1 MNAARGDPPIG
12 TVTFL
17 FTDIEG
23 STRLLQ
29 QLGEDY
35 RSLIDDHSRLLREA
49 FAEGY
54 VSGTEGDAFFV
65 VFASAPAAIRA
76 VADAQRALH
85 AQAWPA
91 DADVKVRMGLHT
103 GEGAL
108 AADGEY
114 ASIDVN
120 RAARIAA
127 AAHGGEVLV
136 SDVTRRLVE
145 PSLAEGLDLRDL
157 GEHQL
162 KDLDRP
168 ERLHRLRI
176 EGLPDDFG
184 PPRTLDARRG
194 NLPADLSPFIGREE
208 VLDDVRRLCADHRL
222 VTLTG
227 PGGSGKTRLSLQLA
241 REAQARCRDGAFVVQ
256 LAPIVDPELVP
267 DAIANALGVIGE
279 AGRPV
284 LETLVD
290 HLADR
295 ELFLVLDNVEQ
306 VIEAAPVAPALLQ
319 AAPDLRVVATSR
331 EPLRVEGEQEY
342 AVPPMAVADPAI
354 PTAPEQL
361 LAYES
366 VALFVERATGVR
378 PGFELDAGNAAAVA
392 EICGRLDGLPLAIEL
407 AAARVRLLSP
417 RQIAE
422 RLDEALPVLSGGGRD
437 RPVRQQ
443 TIRGAIAW
451 SYDML
456 DGAEASCFRRLGV
469 FRGGCTLDAV
479 ERVCEPADDALELV
493 GSLVDKSLL
502 RRIELD
508 DGSRFEMLF
517 VIRGFAKERL
527 AENADDERETR
538 RRHARFTLDLLL
550 EASPH
555 LFGPE
560 QPAWLDALERDHDN
574 IRSALAW
581 VVETGETELALE
593 LVSRCWRF
601 WQMRGH
607 LHEGRERIDEAL
619 AMPGLD
625 ELPALH
631 ADALEAAGGVAYWMA
646 DWASADTRYAE
657 CLDLRR
663 EAGDPVPLAEAAY
676 NLACVATY
684 AASPFR
690 SVERA
695 DQLLAEA
702 LEIFRAQDDR
712 LGIAKVLWASGGN
725 LADSRPD
732 EAIPAFRESL
742 A

>member
-1 MNAARGDPPIG
+1 M
-12 TVTFL
+12 TFL

-49 FAEGY
+49 FGEGY

-65 VFASAPAAIRA
+65 VFASAPAAVRA
-76 VADAQRALH
+76 AAGAQRALH

-120 RAARIAA
+120 RAARISA

-136 SDVTRRLVE
+136 SDATRRLVE
-145 PSLAEGLDLRDL
+145 PSLAEGLELRDL
-157 GEHQL
+157 GEHHL

-208 VLDDVRRLCADHRL
+208 VLDDVRRLCAEHRL

-241 REAQARCRDGAFVVQ
+241 REAQGGCRDGAFAVQ

-267 DAIANALGVIGE
+267 DAIANALGVMGE

-284 LETLVD
+284 LETVAD

-306 VIEAAPVAPALLQ
+306 VIEAAPVVPALLQ
-319 AAPDLRVVATSR
+319 AAPELRVVTTSR

-342 AVPPMAVADPAI
+342 AVPPMAVADPAL
-354 PTAPEQL
+354 PATPEQL

-366 VALFVERATGVR
+366 VALFVERARGVR

-407 AAARVRLLSP
+407 AAARVRMLSP
-417 RQIAE
+417 RQIAD

-443 TIRGAIAW
+443 TMRGAIAW

-456 DGAEASCFRRLGV
+456 DGAEASCFRRLAV

-479 ERVCEPADDALELV
+479 ERVCEPAGDTLELV

-502 RRIELD
+502 RRVELD

-527 AENADDERETR
+527 AESVDDERETR
-538 RRHARFTLDLLL
+538 HRHAMFMLELLQQ
-550 EASPH
+550 ASPQ
-555 LFGPE
+555 LFGPK
-560 QPAWLDALERDHDN
+560 QPTWLDALELDHDN
-574 IRSALAW
+574 IRSALTW

-607 LHEGRERIDEAL
+607 LREGRERIDEAL

-646 DWASADTRYAE
+646 DWTSADSRYAA

-663 EAGDPVPLAEAAY
+663 EAGDPAPLAEAAY

-690 SVERA
+690 SVDRARPTARRGARDLPRAGRPAGHREGALGERWEPRGLTA
-695 DQLLAEA
+695 RRRDPRVPREPRDLP
-702 LEIFRAQDDR
+702 RA
-712 LGIAKVLWASGGN
+712 
-725 LADSRPD
+725 
-732 EAIPAFRESL
+732 
-742 A
+742 

>member
-1 MNAARGDPPIG
+1 M
-12 TVTFL
+12 
-17 FTDIEG
+17 
-23 STRLLQ
+23 
-29 QLGEDY
+29 
-35 RSLIDDHSRLLREA
+35 
-49 FAEGY
+49 
-54 VSGTEGDAFFV
+54 
-65 VFASAPAAIRA
+65 
-76 VADAQRALH
+76 
-85 AQAWPA
+85 
-91 DADVKVRMGLHT
+91 
-103 GEGAL
+103 
-108 AADGEY
+108 
-114 ASIDVN
+114 
-120 RAARIAA
+120 
-127 AAHGGEVLV
+127 
-136 SDVTRRLVE
+136 
-145 PSLAEGLDLRDL
+145 
-157 GEHQL
+157 
-162 KDLDRP
+162 
-168 ERLHRLRI
+168 
-176 EGLPDDFG
+176 
-184 PPRTLDARRG
+184 
-194 NLPADLSPFIGREE
+194 
-208 VLDDVRRLCADHRL
+208 
-222 VTLTG
+222 
-227 PGGSGKTRLSLQLA
+227 
-241 REAQARCRDGAFVVQ
+241 
-256 LAPIVDPELVP
+256 P
-267 DAIANALGVIGE
+267 DAIANALGVMGE

-284 LETLVD
+284 IETVAD

-306 VIEAAPVAPALLQ
+306 VIEAAPVVPALLQ
-319 AAPDLRVVATSR
+319 AAPELRAVATSR

-354 PTAPEQL
+354 PAAPEQL

-366 VALFVERATGVR
+366 IALFVERARGVR
-378 PGFELDAGNAAAVA
+378 PGFELEAGNSAAVA
-392 EICGRLDGLPLAIEL
+392 DICGRLDGLPLAIEL

-422 RLDEALPVLSGGGRD
+422 RLDEAPPVLSGGGRD

-443 TIRGAIAW
+443 TMRGAIGW

-456 DGAEASCFRRLGV
+456 DGAEASVFRRLAV
-469 FRGGCTLDAV
+469 FRGGSTLDAV
-479 ERVCEPADDALELV
+479 EHVCDPAGDTLELV

-502 RRIELD
+502 RRVELV

-527 AENADDERETR
+527 AENEDDERETR
-538 RRHARFTLDLLL
+538 RRHARFMLELLQQG
-550 EASPH
+550 SPQ

-560 QPAWLDALERDHDN
+560 QPKWLDALELDHDN
-574 IRSALAW
+574 VRSALTW

-607 LHEGRERIDEAL
+607 LREGRERIDEAL

-646 DWASADTRYAE
+646 DWASADTRYAV

-663 EAGDPVPLAEAAY
+663 QAGDPAPLAEAAY

-690 SVERA
+690 SVDRA

-702 LEIFRAQDDR
+702 LEIFRERDDR

-725 LADSRPD
+725 LADTRPE

-742 A
+742 AIYRELDDRFGEAWALHMLGLTEALTGDVVGAEAHLRESLDLFLAADDRSALSLLLNDFAVVATLRDDMPRGLRLHGAASAVEARSGVGLGVSETYIADVLERMWAALPEDEAQGYFEEGRAMTADEALAYATKLEG

>member
-1 MNAARGDPPIG
+1 MSAARGDPPTG

-49 FAEGY
+49 FDEGY

-76 VADAQRALH
+76 AADAQRALH

-108 AADGEY
+108 ATDGEY

-136 SDVTRRLVE
+136 SDATRRLVE

-157 GEHQL
+157 GEHHL

-208 VLDDVRRLCADHRL
+208 VLDDVRRLCAEHRL

-241 REAQARCRDGAFVVQ
+241 REAQAGCRDGAFAVQ

-267 DAIANALGVIGE
+267 DAIANALGVMGE

-284 LETLVD
+284 LETVAD

-306 VIEAAPVAPALLQ
+306 VIEAAPVVPALLQ
-319 AAPDLRVVATSR
+319 AAPELRVVTTSR

-342 AVPPMAVADPAI
+342 AVPPMAVADPAL
-354 PTAPEQL
+354 PATPEQL

-366 VALFVERATGVR
+366 VALFVERA
-378 PGFELDAGNAAAVA
+378 
-392 EICGRLDGLPLAIEL
+392 
-407 AAARVRLLSP
+407 S
-417 RQIAE
+417 
-422 RLDEALPVLSGGGRD
+422 D
-437 RPVRQQ
+437 R
-443 TIRGAIAW
+443 I
-451 SYDML
+451 SL
-456 DGAEASCFRRLGV
+456 RLGV
-469 FRGGCTLDAV
+469 MT
-479 ERVCEPADDALELV
+479 
-493 GSLVDKSLL
+493 
-502 RRIELD
+502 
-508 DGSRFEMLF
+508 
-517 VIRGFAKERL
+517 
-527 AENADDERETR
+527 
-538 RRHARFTLDLLL
+538 
-550 EASPH
+550 
-555 LFGPE
+555 
-560 QPAWLDALERDHDN
+560 
-574 IRSALAW
+574 
-581 VVETGETELALE
+581 
-593 LVSRCWRF
+593 
-601 WQMRGH
+601 
-607 LHEGRERIDEAL
+607 
-619 AMPGLD
+619 
-625 ELPALH
+625 
-631 ADALEAAGGVAYWMA
+631 
-646 DWASADTRYAE
+646 
-657 CLDLRR
+657 
-663 EAGDPVPLAEAAY
+663 
-676 NLACVATY
+676 
-684 AASPFR
+684 
-690 SVERA
+690 
-695 DQLLAEA
+695 
-702 LEIFRAQDDR
+702 
-712 LGIAKVLWASGGN
+712 
-725 LADSRPD
+725 PD
-732 EAIPAFRESL
+732 EGGAPC
-742 A
+742 